1 MSTARVDS
9 EWNHTAAL
17 LAQIANAH
25 RDPKKG
31 RAHKPDDYHPM
42 RAKRSSSS
50 GGIPITKKNIGMLKK
65 LFIKNRGRHGRVG
78 Q

>member
-31 RAHKPDDYHPM
+31 RAHKPDDYHPL
-42 RAKRSSSS
+42 RARRSS

-65 LFIKNRGRHGRVG
+65 IFIREDRHGRR